1 MRKYPL
7 YDLDDKEFENLT
19 TLLCRKILGEGVIP
33 FAQGTDGG
41 RDAKFNGKANLFPSE
56 SKPWEGK
63 IVIQAKHTNKINAS
77 CSDSDFQRRLKNE
90 VLPAIE
96 RLKEIDKIE
105 FYLLFTNSKLT
116 GKQDEK
122 IEDLIDANT
131 GIPNVIIADE
141 KIQLWLQ
148 SYHDI
153 VKEAKLQDLLR
164 PLQFDESDLKSV
176 IEAFHKYL
184 PSSDPFDKNVVD
196 FIYVDMAK
204 KNELNKLS
212 KDYFDNVIQRH
223 YSHFESIDSF
233 LKDPIN
239 KPLKEQ
245 FDDLVD
251 ELNAKITIYQNDY
264 FAFERLLDELY
275 DYVISNSKE
284 EFFGSGRKRLVRV
297 FINYMYCNCFIGKKV
312 DA

>member
-41 RDAKFNGKANLFPSE
+41 RVAKFNGKANLIPSE

-96 RLKEIDKIE
+96 RLKAIDKIE
-105 FYLLFTNSKLT
+105 YYLLFTNSKLT

-122 IEDLIDANT
+122 IEDLINANT
-131 GIPNVIIADE
+131 GIPNLIIADE
-141 KIQLWLQ
+141 KIQQWLQ
-148 SYHDI
+148 SYSDI

-164 PLQFDESDLKSV
+164 PLQFDESDLKNL
-176 IEAFHKYL
+176 IEAFHKNSPL
-184 PSSDPFDKNVVD
+184 SEPLDKNVVD
-196 FIYVDMAK
+196 FSYVEMEE

-212 KDYFDNVIQRH
+212 KDYFDNVMQRH
-223 YSHFESIDSF
+223 YSHFESIRSF

-264 FAFERLLDELY
+264 FAFESLLDELY
-275 DYVISNSKE
+275 DHVISNNK

>member
-1 MRKYPL
+1 MRRYPL

-96 RLKEIDKIE
+96 RLKSINKIE
-105 FYLLFTNSKLT
+105 YYLLFTNSRLP

-122 IEDLIDANT
+122 IEDLIDGKT
-131 GIPNVIIADE
+131 EIPNVVIADE
-141 KIQLWLQ
+141 KIQQWLQ
-148 SYHDI
+148 SYPDV
-153 VKEAKLQDLLR
+153 VKEAKLHDLLK
-164 PLQFDESDLKSV
+164 PLQFDESDLKNL
-176 IEAFHKYL
+176 IEDFHKVL
-184 PSSDPFDKNVVD
+184 PSTDTLDKNAVD
-196 FIYVDMAK
+196 FSYIEMER

-212 KDYFDNVIQRH
+212 KDYFDNVMQRH
-223 YSHFESIDSF
+223 YSYFESIRNF

-239 KPLKEQ
+239 KKLKEQ

-251 ELNAKITIYQNDY
+251 ELNAKITIYQNEY
-264 FAFERLLDELY
+264 FAFEKLLDELY
-275 DYVISNSKE
+275 DYV
-284 EFFGSGRKRLVRV
+284 
-297 FINYMYCNCFIGKKV
+297 
-312 DA
+312 

>member
-1 MRKYPL
+1 MRRYPL

-77 CSDSDFQRRLKNE
+77 CSDSDFQRRLKKE

-96 RLKEIDKIE
+96 RLKEIVKIE
-105 FYLLFTNSKLT
+105 YYLLFTNSKLT

-131 GIPNVIIADE
+131 GIPNLIIADE
-141 KIQLWLQ
+141 KIQMWLQ
-148 SYHDI
+148 SYPDI

-176 IEAFHKYL
+176 IEVFHKYL
-184 PSSDPFDKNVVD
+184 PSSDSLDKNVVD
-196 FIYVDMAK
+196 FSYVDMVK

-212 KDYFDNVIQRH
+212 KDYFDNVMQRH

-275 DYVISNSKE
+275 DYVISNNK
-284 EFFGSGRKRLVRV
+284 EFFGSGKKKLVRV

>member
-7 YDLDDKEFENLT
+7 HYINEDDFENLA
-19 TLLCRKILGEGVIP
+19 TLICRKILGEAVIP
-33 FAQGTDGG
+33 FAKGPDGG
-41 RDAKFNGKANLFPSE
+41 RDGRFHGKANFFPSL
-56 SKPWEGK
+56 SDPWNGK
-63 IVIQAKHTNKINAS
+63 IVIEAKHSSKESSS
-77 CSDSDFQRRLKNE
+77 CSDKEFQKLLKDDI
-90 VLPAIE
+90 LPKIE
-96 RLKEIDKIE
+96 RLKSVGKINY
-105 FYLLFTNSKLT
+105 YLLITNRKLT

-131 GIPNVIIADE
+131 GISNVIIADE
-141 KIQLWLQ
+141 KIQQWLQ
-148 SYHDI
+148 SFPDI

-184 PSSDPFDKNVVD
+184 PSSDTIAKNIVD
-196 FIYVDMAK
+196 FRYVEMEK

-212 KDYFDNVIQRH
+212 KDYFDNVMQRH
-223 YSHFESIDSF
+223 YSHFESIRAF

-239 KPLKEQ
+239 KPLKDQ

-251 ELNAKITIYQNDY
+251 ELNAKITIYENEY
-264 FAFERLLDELY
+264 LAFERLLDELY
-275 DYVISNSKE
+275 DYVISNNA

-297 FINYMYCNCFIGKKV
+297 FINYMYCNCFIGKKL

>member
-41 RDAKFNGKANLFPSE
+41 RDAKFNGKANLIPSE

-96 RLKEIDKIE
+96 RLKAIDKIE
-105 FYLLFTNSKLT
+105 YYLLFTNSKLT

-122 IEDLIDANT
+122 IEDLINANT
-131 GIPNVIIADE
+131 GIPNLIIADE
-141 KIQLWLQ
+141 KIQQWLQ
-148 SYHDI
+148 SYSDI

-164 PLQFDESDLKSV
+164 PLQFDESDLKNL
-176 IEAFHKYL
+176 IEAFHKNSPL
-184 PSSDPFDKNVVD
+184 SEPLDKNVVD
-196 FIYVDMAK
+196 FSYVEMEE

-212 KDYFDNVIQRH
+212 KDYFDNVMQRH
-223 YSHFESIDSF
+223 YSHFESIRSF

-264 FAFERLLDELY
+264 FAFESLLDELY
-275 DYVISNSKE
+275 DH
-284 EFFGSGRKRLVRV
+284 L
-297 FINYMYCNCFIGKKV
+297 
-312 DA
+312 

>member
-77 CSDSDFQRRLKNE
+77 CSDSGFQRRLQNE

-96 RLKEIDKIE
+96 RLKATDKIE
-105 FYLLFTNSKLT
+105 YYLLFTNSKLT

-141 KIQLWLQ
+141 KIQMWLQ
-148 SYHDI
+148 SYPDI

-164 PLQFDESDLKSV
+164 PLQFDESDLKTI

-184 PSSDPFDKNVVD
+184 PSSDPLNKYVVD
-196 FIYVDMAK
+196 FSYIEMEK

-212 KDYFDNVIQRH
+212 KDYFDNVMQRH
-223 YSHFESIDSF
+223 YSHFESIRSF

-264 FAFERLLDELY
+264 FVFERLLDELY
-275 DYVISNSKE
+275 DYVISNNK

>member
-1 MRKYPL
+1 MRRYPL

-96 RLKEIDKIE
+96 RLKSLNKIE
-105 FYLLFTNSKLT
+105 YYLLFTNSRLP

-122 IEDLIDANT
+122 IEDLIDGKT
-131 GIPNVIIADE
+131 EIPNVVIADE
-141 KIQLWLQ
+141 KIQQWLQ
-148 SYHDI
+148 SYPDV
-153 VKEAKLQDLLR
+153 VKEAKLHDLLK
-164 PLQFDESDLKSV
+164 PLQFDESDLKNL
-176 IEAFHKYL
+176 IEAFHKVL
-184 PSSDPFDKNVVD
+184 PSADTLDKNAVD
-196 FIYVDMAK
+196 FSYIEMGR

-212 KDYFDNVIQRH
+212 KDYFDNVMQRH
-223 YSHFESIDSF
+223 YSYFESIRNF

-239 KPLKEQ
+239 KKLKEQ

-251 ELNAKITIYQNDY
+251 ELNAKITIYQNEY
-264 FAFERLLDELY
+264 FAFEKLLDELY
-275 DYVISNSKE
+275 DYVVSNNQ
-284 EFFGSGRKRLVRV
+284 EFFGSGKKRLIRV
-297 FINYMYCNCFIGKKV
+297 FINYMYCNCFIGKKE

>member
-19 TLLCRKILGEGVIP
+19 ILLCRKILGEGVIP

-41 RDAKFNGKANLFPSE
+41 RDAKFNGKANCFPSE

-77 CSDSDFQRRLKNE
+77 CSDSDFQRKLKNE

-96 RLKEIDKIE
+96 RLKAINKIE
-105 FYLLFTNSKLT
+105 YYLLFTNSKLP

-131 GIPNVIIADE
+131 GISNVIIADE
-141 KIQLWLQ
+141 KIQQWLQ
-148 SYHDI
+148 SYPDI

-176 IEAFHKYL
+176 IEVFHKYL
-184 PSSDPFDKNVVD
+184 PSSDTIDKNVVD
-196 FIYVDMAK
+196 FSYVEM
-204 KNELNKLS
+204 
-212 KDYFDNVIQRH
+212 
-223 YSHFESIDSF
+223 
-233 LKDPIN
+233 
-239 KPLKEQ
+239 
-245 FDDLVD
+245 
-251 ELNAKITIYQNDY
+251 
-264 FAFERLLDELY
+264 
-275 DYVISNSKE
+275 
-284 EFFGSGRKRLVRV
+284 
-297 FINYMYCNCFIGKKV
+297 
-312 DA
+312 

>member
-1 MRKYPL
+1 MRRWPL

-77 CSDSDFQRRLKNE
+77 CSDSDFQRRLKYE

-96 RLKEIDKIE
+96 RLKAIDKIE
-105 FYLLFTNSKLT
+105 YYLLFTNSKLT

-122 IEDLIDANT
+122 IENLIDTNT
-131 GIPNVIIADE
+131 GVPNLIIADE
-141 KIQLWLQ
+141 KIQQWLQ
-148 SYHDI
+148 SYPDI
-153 VKEAKLQDLLR
+153 IKEANLQDLLR

-176 IEAFHKYL
+176 IEAFHTYL
-184 PSSDPFDKNVVD
+184 PSSDTIDKNVVD
-196 FIYVDMAK
+196 FNYVEMEK

-212 KDYFDNVIQRH
+212 KDYFTNVMQRH
-223 YSHFESIDSF
+223 YSHFESIRSF

-239 KPLKEQ
+239 MPLKEQ

-251 ELNAKITIYQNDY
+251 ELNAKTTIYQNEY
-264 FAFERLLDELY
+264 FVFERLLDEFY
-275 DYVISNSKE
+275 DYVISNNTD
-284 EFFGSGRKRLVRV
+284 FFESGRKRLVRI
-297 FINYMYCNCFIGKKV
+297 FINYMYCNCFIGKKL

>member
-1 MRKYPL
+1 MRRYPL

-96 RLKEIDKIE
+96 RLKAIDKIE
-105 FYLLFTNSKLT
+105 YYLLFTNSKLT

-122 IEDLIDANT
+122 IEDLIDAKT
-131 GIPNVIIADE
+131 EIPNMIIADE
-141 KIQLWLQ
+141 KIQQWLQ
-148 SYHDI
+148 SYPDI

-184 PSSDPFDKNVVD
+184 PSSDTLDKNVVD
-196 FIYVDMAK
+196 FSYVEMEK

-212 KDYFDNVIQRH
+212 KDYFDNVMQRH
-223 YSHFESIDSF
+223 YSHFESIRSF

-251 ELNAKITIYQNDY
+251 ELNAKITIYQNEY

-275 DYVISNSKE
+275 DYVISNNK
-284 EFFGSGRKRLVRV
+284 EFFGSGRKR
-297 FINYMYCNCFIGKKV
+297 
-312 DA
+312 

>member
-1 MRKYPL
+1 MRRYPL

-19 TLLCRKILGEGVIP
+19 TLLCRKVLGEGVIP

-96 RLKEIDKIE
+96 RLKSLNKIE
-105 FYLLFTNSKLT
+105 YYLLFTNSRLP

-122 IEDLIDANT
+122 IEDLIDGKT
-131 GIPNVIIADE
+131 GIPNVVIADE
-141 KIQLWLQ
+141 KIQQWLQ
-148 SYHDI
+148 SFPDV
-153 VKEAKLQDLLR
+153 VKEAKLHDLLK
-164 PLQFDESDLKSV
+164 PLQFDESDLKNL
-176 IEAFHKYL
+176 IEAFHKVL
-184 PSSDPFDKNVVD
+184 PSTDTLDKNAVD
-196 FIYVDMAK
+196 FSYIEMER
-204 KNELNKLS
+204 KNEINKLS

-223 YSHFESIDSF
+223 YSYFESIRNF

-239 KPLKEQ
+239 KKLKEQ

-251 ELNAKITIYQNDY
+251 ELNAKITIYQNEY
-264 FAFERLLDELY
+264 FAFEKLLDELY
-275 DYVISNSKE
+275 DYVLSNNQ
-284 EFFGSGRKRLVRV
+284 EFFGSGKKRLIRV
-297 FINYMYCNCFIGKKV
+297 FINYMYCNCFIGKKE

>member
-1 MRKYPL
+1 MRRYPL

-96 RLKEIDKIE
+96 RLKAIDKIE
-105 FYLLFTNSKLT
+105 YYLLFTNSKLT

-122 IEDLIDANT
+122 IEDLIDAKT
-131 GIPNVIIADE
+131 EIPNMIIADE
-141 KIQLWLQ
+141 KIQQWLQ
-148 SYHDI
+148 SYPDI

-184 PSSDPFDKNVVD
+184 PSSDTLDKNVVD
-196 FIYVDMAK
+196 FSYVEMEK

-212 KDYFDNVIQRH
+212 KDYFDNAMQRH
-223 YSHFESIDSF
+223 YSHFESIRSF

-251 ELNAKITIYQNDY
+251 ELNAKITIYQNEY

-275 DYVISNSKE
+275 DYVISNNK

>member
-7 YDLDDKEFENLT
+7 FDLDDKEFENLT
-19 TLLCRKILGEGVIP
+19 ALLCRKILGEGVIP

-41 RDAKFNGKANLFPSE
+41 RDAKFNGKANSFPSE

-96 RLKEIDKIE
+96 RLKSIDKIE
-105 FYLLFTNSKLT
+105 YYLLFTNSKLP

-122 IEDLIDANT
+122 IEDLIDAKT

-141 KIQLWLQ
+141 KIQQWLQ
-148 SYHDI
+148 SFPDI

-184 PSSDPFDKNVVD
+184 PSSDPLDKNVVD
-196 FIYVDMAK
+196 FSYVEMEK

-212 KDYFDNVIQRH
+212 KDYFDHVMQRH
-223 YSHFESIDSF
+223 YSHFESIHSF

-239 KPLKEQ
+239 KPLKDQ

-251 ELNAKITIYQNDY
+251 ELNAKITIYQNDFY
-264 FAFERLLDELY
+264 AFERLLDELY
-275 DYVISNSKE
+275 DYVISNNK

>member
-19 TLLCRKILGEGVIP
+19 ILLCRKILGEGVIP

-41 RDAKFNGKANLFPSE
+41 RDAKFNGKANCFPSE

-77 CSDSDFQRRLKNE
+77 CSDSDFQRKLKNE

-96 RLKEIDKIE
+96 RLKAINKIE
-105 FYLLFTNSKLT
+105 YYLLFTNSKLP

-131 GIPNVIIADE
+131 GISNVIIADE
-141 KIQLWLQ
+141 KIQQWLQ
-148 SYHDI
+148 SYPDI

-176 IEAFHKYL
+176 IEVFHKYL
-184 PSSDPFDKNVVD
+184 PSSDTIDKNVVD
-196 FIYVDMAK
+196 FSYVEMEK
-204 KNELNKLS
+204 KNKLNKLS
-212 KDYFDNVIQRH
+212 KDYFDNVMQRH
-223 YSHFESIDSF
+223 YSHFESIRTF

-239 KPLKEQ
+239 KSLKEQ

-251 ELNAKITIYQNDY
+251 ELNAKITIYQNEY

-275 DYVISNSKE
+275 DYVISNNK

>member
-7 YDLDDKEFENLT
+7 YDLDDKEFEHLT
-19 TLLCRKILGEGVIP
+19 ALICRKILGEGVIP

-41 RDAKFNGKANLFPSE
+41 RDAKFNGKANSFPSK

-96 RLKEIDKIE
+96 RLKSIDKIE
-105 FYLLFTNSKLT
+105 YYLLFTNSKLP

-122 IEDLIDANT
+122 IEDLIDAKT

-141 KIQLWLQ
+141 KIQQWLQ
-148 SYHDI
+148 SFPDI

-184 PSSDPFDKNVVD
+184 PSSDALDKNVVD
-196 FIYVDMAK
+196 FSYVEMEK

-212 KDYFDNVIQRH
+212 KDYFENVMQRH
-223 YSHFESIDSF
+223 YSHFESIHSF

-239 KPLKEQ
+239 KLLKEQ

-251 ELNAKITIYQNDY
+251 ELNAKITIYQNDFY
-264 FAFERLLDELY
+264 AFERLLDELY
-275 DYVISNSKE
+275 DYVISNNK

>member
-1 MRKYPL
+1 MRRYPL

-19 TLLCRKILGEGVIP
+19 TLICRKILGEGVIP

-41 RDAKFNGKANLFPSE
+41 RDAKFNGKANCFPSE

-96 RLKEIDKIE
+96 RLKSINKIE
-105 FYLLFTNSKLT
+105 YYLLFTNSRLP

-122 IEDLIDANT
+122 IEDLIDGKT
-131 GIPNVIIADE
+131 EIPNVVIADE
-141 KIQLWLQ
+141 KIQQWLQ
-148 SYHDI
+148 SYPDV
-153 VKEAKLQDLLR
+153 VKEAKLHDLLK
-164 PLQFDESDLKSV
+164 PLQFDESDLKNL
-176 IEAFHKYL
+176 IEAFHKVL
-184 PSSDPFDKNVVD
+184 PTTDTFDKNAVD
-196 FIYVDMAK
+196 FSYIEMER

-212 KDYFDNVIQRH
+212 KDYFDNVMQRH
-223 YSHFESIDSF
+223 YSYFESIRNF

-239 KPLKEQ
+239 KKLKEQ

-251 ELNAKITIYQNDY
+251 ELNAKITIYQNEY
-264 FAFERLLDELY
+264 FAFERFLDELY
-275 DYVISNSKE
+275 DYVISNNK

>member
-1 MRKYPL
+1 MRRYPL

-96 RLKEIDKIE
+96 RLKAIDKIE
-105 FYLLFTNSKLT
+105 YYLLFTNSKLT

-122 IEDLIDANT
+122 IEDLIDAKT
-131 GIPNVIIADE
+131 EIPNMIIADE
-141 KIQLWLQ
+141 KIQQWLQ
-148 SYHDI
+148 SYPDI

-164 PLQFDESDLKSV
+164 PLQFDESDLKNV

-184 PSSDPFDKNVVD
+184 PSSDTLDKNVVD
-196 FIYVDMAK
+196 FRYVEMEK

-212 KDYFDNVIQRH
+212 KDYFDNVMQRH
-223 YSHFESIDSF
+223 YSHFESIRSF

-251 ELNAKITIYQNDY
+251 ELNAKITIYQNEY

-275 DYVISNSKE
+275 DYVISNNK

>member
-1 MRKYPL
+1 MRRYPL

-19 TLLCRKILGEGVIP
+19 TLICIKILGEGVIP

-41 RDAKFNGKANLFPSE
+41 RDAKFHGKANCFPSE

-96 RLKEIDKIE
+96 RLKSINKIE
-105 FYLLFTNSKLT
+105 YYLLFTNSKLP

-122 IEDLIDANT
+122 IEDLIDGKT
-131 GIPNVIIADE
+131 EIPNVIIADE
-141 KIQLWLQ
+141 KIQQWLQ
-148 SYHDI
+148 SYPDI
-153 VKEAKLQDLLR
+153 VKEAKLHDLLK
-164 PLQFDESDLKSV
+164 PLQFDESDLKNL
-176 IEAFHKYL
+176 IEAFHIIL
-184 PSSDPFDKNVVD
+184 PSTDTLDKITID
-196 FIYVDMAK
+196 FSYIEIER

-212 KDYFDNVIQRH
+212 KVYFDNVMQKH
-223 YSHFESIDSF
+223 YLYFESIHNF
-233 LKDPIN
+233 LKNPIN
-239 KPLKEQ
+239 KKLKEQ

-251 ELNAKITIYQNDY
+251 ELNAKITIYQNEY
-264 FAFERLLDELY
+264 FAFEKLLDELY
-275 DYVISNSKE
+275 DYVVYNNQ
-284 EFFGSGRKRLVRV
+284 EFFGSGKKKLVRV

>member
-1 MRKYPL
+1 MRRFPL
-7 YDLDDKEFENLT
+7 YDLNYLEFENLT
-19 TLLCRKILGEGVIP
+19 TLICRKILGEGVIP

-41 RDAKFNGKANLFPSE
+41 RDAKFNGKANCFPSE

-77 CSDSDFQRRLKNE
+77 CSDSDFQRRLKKE

-96 RLKEIDKIE
+96 RLKTIDKIE
-105 FYLLFTNSKLT
+105 YYLLFTNSKLP

-122 IEDLIDANT
+122 IEDLIDAKT
-131 GIPNVIIADE
+131 EIPNVIIADE
-141 KIQLWLQ
+141 KIQQWLQ
-148 SYHDI
+148 SYPDI

-164 PLQFDESDLKSV
+164 PLQFDETDLKNV
-176 IEAFHKYL
+176 IEAFHKFL
-184 PSSDPFDKNVVD
+184 PSSDTLDKNVVD
-196 FIYVDMAK
+196 LSYVEMEK

-212 KDYFDNVIQRH
+212 KDYFDNVMQRH
-223 YSHFESIDSF
+223 YSHFESIRSF

-239 KPLKEQ
+239 KQLKEQ

-251 ELNAKITIYQNDY
+251 ELNAKITIYQNEY

-275 DYVISNSKE
+275 DYVISNNK

>member
-1 MRKYPL
+1 MRRYPL

-96 RLKEIDKIE
+96 RLKAIDKIE
-105 FYLLFTNSKLT
+105 YYLLFTNSKLT

-122 IEDLIDANT
+122 IEDLIDAKT
-131 GIPNVIIADE
+131 EIPNMIIADE
-141 KIQLWLQ
+141 KIQQWLQ
-148 SYHDI
+148 SYPDI

-184 PSSDPFDKNVVD
+184 PSSDTLDKNVVD
-196 FIYVDMAK
+196 FSYVEMEK

-212 KDYFDNVIQRH
+212 KDYFDNVMQRH
-223 YSHFESIDSF
+223 YSHFESIRSF

-251 ELNAKITIYQNDY
+251 ELNAKITIYQNEY

-275 DYVISNSKE
+275 DYVISNNK

>member
-56 SKPWEGK
+56 SNPWEGK

-96 RLKEIDKIE
+96 RLKENAKIE
-105 FYLLFTNSKLT
+105 YYLLFTNSKLT

-122 IEDLIDANT
+122 IEDLIDAKT

-141 KIQLWLQ
+141 KIQMWLQ
-148 SYHDI
+148 SYPDI
-153 VKEAKLQDLLR
+153 VKEAQLQDLLR

-176 IEAFHKYL
+176 IEAFHKYSH
-184 PSSDPFDKNVVD
+184 SSDPLNKNVVD
-196 FIYVDMAK
+196 FNYVEMEK

-212 KDYFDNVIQRH
+212 KDYFDNVMQRH
-223 YSHFESIDSF
+223 YSHFESIHSF

-264 FAFERLLDELY
+264 FAFEKLLEELY
-275 DYVISNSKE
+275 DFVISNNN

>member
-1 MRKYPL
+1 MRRYPL

-90 VLPAIE
+90 VVPAIE
-96 RLKEIDKIE
+96 RLKAIDKIE
-105 FYLLFTNSKLT
+105 YYLLFTNSKLT

-122 IEDLIDANT
+122 IEELIEANT
-131 GIPNVIIADE
+131 KITNVIIADE
-141 KIQLWLQ
+141 KIQQWLQ
-148 SYHDI
+148 SFPDI

-184 PSSDPFDKNVVD
+184 LTNDTHDKNVVD
-196 FIYVDMAK
+196 FSYVEMEK

-212 KDYFDNVIQRH
+212 KDYFDNVMQRH
-223 YSHFESIDSF
+223 YSHFESIRSF

-251 ELNAKITIYQNDY
+251 ELNTKITIYQNEY

-275 DYVISNSKE
+275 DYVISNNK

>member
-19 TLLCRKILGEGVIP
+19 TLLCRKIIGEGVIP

-105 FYLLFTNSKLT
+105 YYLLFTNSKLT

-141 KIQLWLQ
+141 TIQMWLQ
-148 SYHDI
+148 SYPDI
-153 VKEAKLQDLLR
+153 VKEAKLQDLLK

-184 PSSDPFDKNVVD
+184 PSSDPLDKSVVD
-196 FIYVDMAK
+196 FSYVDMAK

-212 KDYFDNVIQRH
+212 KDYFDNVMQRH

-239 KPLKEQ
+239 KLLKEQ

-275 DYVISNSKE
+275 DYVISNNK
-284 EFFGSGRKRLVRV
+284 EFFVSGRKRLVRV